1 MRPVLVGVLACLFG
15 VSTQAQVPP
24 TPTGSVRDGVY
35 VIEQAQRGATLY
47 AKYCATC
54 HADDLLGGVHP
65 KSVDR
70 IRVVPALRGGE
81 FIAKYTKMR
90 LGDLFVRTRTSM
102 PQDSPGS
109 LSRSQNAD
117 ILAFLLQMN
126 GYPPG
131 DNELR
136 QNDDAWQNAILI
148 EP

>member
-1 MRPVLVGVLACLFG
+1 MRPVLVGVLALLIG
-15 VSTQAQVPP
+15 VSMQAQVQP

-35 VIEQAQRGATLY
+35 VPEQAQRGAVLY
-47 AKYCATC
+47 TKYCATC
-54 HADDLLGGVHP
+54 HAADLLGGANP

-90 LGDLFVRTRTSM
+90 LGDLFFRTRASM
-102 PQDSPGS
+102 PQDAPGS

-126 GYPPG
+126 GYPAG
-131 DNELR
+131 DSELR
-136 QNDDAWQNAILI
+136 QNDDAWQSAILI